1 MVTADVQIVGQG
13 SVVVAPVWTHGGLT
27 AYKMTAT
34 PAAGWTF
41 DRYEWDSVVR
51 IVQTSG
57 REITETTHYTSR
69 ENPYDHGAD
78 EAELVDGVQTFPG
91 YETWYETI
99 ENATAYFVQSHGQ
112 GIIYDPNQQ
121 NGIIYDLTTGL
132 PMCYT

>member
-13 SVVVAPVWTHGGLT
+13 SVVVAPVWSQGGLT

-41 DRYEWDSVVR
+41 DRYEWDFVAR
-51 IVQTSG
+51 IVQTGG
-57 REITETTHYTSR
+57 REFTETTHYTSR

-78 EAELVDGVQTFPG
+78 ESELVDGVRVYPDV
-91 YETWYETI
+91 ETWYITI
-99 ENATAYFVQSHGQ
+99 ENATAYFVQQHGQ